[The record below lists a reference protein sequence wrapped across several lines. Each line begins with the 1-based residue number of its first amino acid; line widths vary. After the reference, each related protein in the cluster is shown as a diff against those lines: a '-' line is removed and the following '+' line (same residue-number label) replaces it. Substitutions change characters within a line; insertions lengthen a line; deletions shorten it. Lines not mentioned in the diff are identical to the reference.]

1 MSSLDAFR
9 PSLPNAALTCLK
21 REPIQTSK
29 FQIHE
34 KEKKNESDDFA
45 MLFCSIRIF
54 AINCHSFGLQNVQT
68 EIIWWM
74 GNIQTVIIGYLN
86 FSTLLQAIVF
96 SIFG

>member
-34 KEKKNESDDFA
+34 KKKKMNQMIFA
-45 MLFCSIRIF
+45 MLFCSKRIF
-54 AINCHSFGLQNVQT
+54 AINYHSFGLQNVQT
-68 EIIWWM
+68 EMIR
-74 GNIQTVIIGYLN
+74 
-86 FSTLLQAIVF
+86 
-96 SIFG
+96 